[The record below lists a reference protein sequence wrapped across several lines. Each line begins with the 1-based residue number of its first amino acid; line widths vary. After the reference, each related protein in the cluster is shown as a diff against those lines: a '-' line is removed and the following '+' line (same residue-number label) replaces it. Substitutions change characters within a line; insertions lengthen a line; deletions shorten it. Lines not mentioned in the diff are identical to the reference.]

1 MTFTAEQLQEN
12 WDKLIDIV
20 ETTFEGERKE
30 KLLEMYEYFKDRAMF
45 APASGVVYYHNAI
58 PGGYVDHI
66 LNITKCAKKIYKMWK
81 KMGAHTDEYT
91 EEDVIFCAL
100 HHDLGKLGDL
110 TEDYY
115 IPNESEWHRI
125 NQGKMYEYNDK

>member
-1 MTFTAEQLQEN
+1 MIQFRSEQIQEN
-12 WDKLIDIV
+12 WNKLIQLIED
-20 ETTFEGERKE
+20 TFEGERKE

-81 KMGAHTDEYT
+81 KMICY
-91 EEDVIFCAL
+91 
-100 HHDLGKLGDL
+100 KQ
-110 TEDYY
+110 
-115 IPNESEWHRI
+115 NEAENGRL
-125 NQGKMYEYNDK
+125 

>member
-45 APASGVVYYHNAI
+45 APASGVVNSQNQI
-58 PGGYVDHI
+58 P
-66 LNITKCAKKIYKMWK
+66 TK
-81 KMGAHTDEYT
+81 HTRNQAAA
-91 EEDVIFCAL
+91 DVIQAANSMPT
-100 HHDLGKLGDL
+100 HMNGK
-110 TEDYY
+110 
-115 IPNESEWHRI
+115 IPIRTGSKKNGPSSSI
-125 NQGKMYEYNDK
+125 MN

>member
-1 MTFTAEQLQEN
+1 MTFTAEQLQDN

-81 KMGAHTDEYT
+81 KMGAHTEEYT
-91 EEDVIFCAL
+91 EEAVIFCAL
-100 HHDLGKLGDL
+100 HHDLGKVGD
-110 TEDYY
+110 
-115 IPNESEWHRI
+115 
-125 NQGKMYEYNDK
+125 